1 MKPAPASVTA
11 VNSPSASIGAQA
23 ELTLHPA
30 TPDDDAFL
38 CEVFV
43 STRREEFMRSGW
55 PLERVEAFLREQ
67 SRLQQTYY
75 REHYPQGRFDVVALD
90 GQPVGRLYHAWRP
103 AQLGDEARV
112 IDIALLPARRG
123 AGLGTRLMH
132 AVVAEAAA
140 QNLPVS
146 LSVEP
151 DNPVQSLYR
160 RLGFRKTGSSGVY
173 DSMRRDAAPFALP
186 AESLSALTRDITT
199 A

>member
-1 MKPAPASVTA
+1 M
-11 VNSPSASIGAQA
+11 
-23 ELTLHPA
+23 TLHAA

-38 CEVFV
+38 SEVFV
-43 STRREEFMRSGW
+43 STRREEFKRTGW
-55 PLERVEAFLREQ
+55 PPERIDAFLHEQ

-75 REHYPQGRFDVVALD
+75 REHYPHGCFDVVALD

-103 AQLGDEARV
+103 AQLGDEVRV

-140 QNLPVS
+140 QGLPVS

-151 DNPVQSLYR
+151 DNPVQSLYQ
-160 RLGFRKTGSSGVY
+160 RLGFQKTGSTGVY
-173 DSMRRDAAPFALP
+173 DLMRREAAPFDRP
-186 AESLSALTRDITT
+186 AEALASLRRVTT
-199 A
+199 PA